1 MPPWLGADAAGA
13 RGIARFLDLTLLRPE
28 ATSRD
33 VMRLADEAAEL
44 GAAAVCVN
52 GGWVRR
58 CAERLAGTGV
68 RVAATVCFPL
78 GAGSSDA
85 KACEARAAV
94 EDGAAE
100 LDMVMAIGLGKEGA
114 WQAVAED
121 VRAVVAA
128 AGAAAV
134 KVIVESAALSPQEL
148 DAACAAAVRGGAA
161 FVKSSTGFHPAGGA
175 TADAVRRM
183 RAAVGPEV
191 GVKAAGGIRTAAH
204 ALALLAA
211 GANRLGTS
219 STVGLAGI
227 LGGSA
232 PALSELLAR

>member
-1 MPPWLGADAAGA
+1 
-13 RGIARFLDLTLLRPE
+13 
-28 ATSRD
+28 
-33 VMRLADEAAEL
+33 
-44 GAAAVCVN
+44 
-52 GGWVRR
+52 
-58 CAERLAGTGV
+58 
-68 RVAATVCFPL
+68 
-78 GAGSSDA
+78 
-85 KACEARAAV
+85 
-94 EDGAAE
+94 
-100 LDMVMAIGLGKEGA
+100 
-114 WQAVAED
+114 
-121 VRAVVAA
+121 
-128 AGAAAV
+128 
-134 KVIVESAALSPQEL
+134 ALSPQEL

-191 GVKAAGGIRTAAH
+191 GVKAAGGIRTAAQ